1 MVVALI
7 LYLLWMEPPA
17 ATVGASEVRPGG
29 AAQRSLTGAGVTV
42 GVWDKGV
49 PLYIHEDFIGRLLFP
64 RSGASDGHATAVA
77 GIVNGVSV
85 GLAPGT
91 VVRPF
96 VYDTNDLDSMVV
108 AASGGVRLSAHP
120 YQYPGGWEYRED
132 GWAEMS
138 GCTAS
143 AQWRWRGV
151 ETDSPTEDVLFN
163 RYTTQ
168 SAEWDAVLH
177 DQPYHLAIVA
187 AGNHQGT
194 GPATQPVRHCYYSYS
209 LGSWTETDMI
219 VRDLNAGMTAMAVSK
234 NTLTVSTWPNDASSG
249 RGLTDDGR
257 IKPDILAPGSV
268 ESAPSSAAT
277 DAYGTFSKTSAATAV
292 AAGGIALIHE
302 HLEDEFGAAPLAST
316 VKALVIHTARDQGDA
331 GPDAIHGW
339 GLLDVENAVRTAS
352 LDHVLEASLT
362 DAQTYEFVVEHAGV
376 GDLVATLVWTDP
388 EGTTNNVLVNDLDL
402 RVVGQ
407 SATDNVIDNVEQLRY
422 SGLAAGSYT
431 VQVTHKGALAAPQP
445 FSLVVSSGDKQR
457 RRFTVD
463 AAGWRLISV
472 PFASAPFSRMSDSF
486 TTQFG
491 GTDGD
496 ATLYRFTDGQGF
508 VAVTDPDTLTQPGVG
523 YLLYVFD
530 TDAPADWVMNGTTV
544 AGPLVRPLP
553 WNGAAT
559 SSFALAGNPFH
570 GVLDWDA
577 VVAASTGIANTY
589 YVWDPSVTSG
599 GGTSGFRHYTA
610 GNPGSGDAGRYIP
623 AFSGF
628 FVFATQ
634 ADAELVLD
642 ASAVVKSAQP
652 VFMGKQTR
660 FPQVRLSDG
669 RNEVL
674 VSVIPGANIGWDV
687 YDAPQPAALDGR
699 IPLSLLDADGVAFRA
714 VAIPES
720 GTPMQFR
727 LNTPAT
733 ITQADIDATLVG
745 DVLTLGRAA
754 DDQPTSSAL
763 LRAWPNPFN
772 PMTVVGFIAV
782 AQDLAPLRIS
792 VHDVLGRE
800 VAVLVD
806 AVMEPGEHSVTFDA
820 TNLASGV
827 YLVRMIR
834 SDGST
839 SSLKLSLLK

>member
-1 MVVALI
+1 MMLALI
-7 LYLLWMEPPA
+7 LFVFWTEPPA
-17 ATVGASEVRPGG
+17 TTVGASEVRPGG

-49 PLYIHEDFIGRLLFP
+49 PLYTHEDFAGKLLFQ
-64 RSGASDGHATAVA
+64 RAGAADGHATAVA
-77 GIVNGVSV
+77 GLVNGHSV
-85 GLAPGT
+85 GLAPGAT
-91 VVRPF
+91 VRPF
-96 VYDTNDLDSMVV
+96 IYNTNDLDSME
-108 AASGGVRLSAHP
+108 AAAMAGIRLSAHP
-120 YQYPGGWEYRED
+120 YQYPGGWEYQES
-132 GWAEMS
+132 GWAEMA

-163 RYTTQ
+163 RYTAK
-168 SAEWDAVLH
+168 SADWDALLH
-177 DQPYHLAIVA
+177 DQPRHLAVVA
-187 AGNHQGT
+187 AGNHQGV
-194 GPATQPVRHCYYSYS
+194 GPAVQPVRHCYYSYS

-234 NTLTVSTWPNDASSG
+234 NTLTVSTSPNDASSS
-249 RGLTDDGR
+249 RGFTDDGR
-257 IKPDILAPGSV
+257 IKPDIVAPGSV
-268 ESAPSSAAT
+268 ENAPSASA
-277 DAYGTFSKTSAATAV
+277 DNAYGPFSKTSAATAV

-302 HLEDEFGAAPLAST
+302 HLEDELGAAPLAST

-331 GPDAIHGW
+331 GPDPVYGW
-339 GLLDVENAVRTAS
+339 GLLDVENAVRVAS
-352 LDHVLEASLT
+352 LDVVLESSIS
-362 DAQTYEFVVEHAGV
+362 DGQTVEFLVEHAGV
-376 GDLVATLVWTDP
+376 GEFVATLVWTDP
-388 EGTTNNVLVNDLDL
+388 EGTTNDVLVNDLDL
-402 RVVGQ
+402 RVVGL
-407 SATDNVIDNVEQLRY
+407 SATDNTLDNVEQLRY
-422 SGLAAGSYT
+422 SGLSAGSYT
-431 VQVTHKGALAAPQP
+431 VRVNHKGALAAPQP

-463 AAGWRLISV
+463 APGWRLISV
-472 PFASAPFSRMSDSF
+472 PFASAPFSRLSDSF
-486 TTQFG
+486 STQFG
-491 GTDGD
+491 GADGD

-530 TDAPADWVMNGTTV
+530 SDAPNDWVMNGATV
-544 AGPLVRPLP
+544 ASPLVRPLP
-553 WNGAAT
+553 WNGSPA

-642 ASAVVKSAQP
+642 ASALVKGASP
-652 VFMGKQTR
+652 VFMGKDVR
-660 FPQVRLSDG
+660 YPHVRLSDG
-669 RNEVL
+669 RDEVV
-674 VSVIPGANIGWDV
+674 VSVIPDARTGWDP
-687 YDAPQPAALDGR
+687 YDVPQPATLDGR
-699 IPLSLLDADGVAFRA
+699 TPLSLLDADGVAFRA

-720 GTPMQFR
+720 GGPIRIR
-727 LNTPAT
+727 LNAPAT
-733 ITQADIDATLVG
+733 ITHADIDASLVG

-772 PMTVVGFIAV
+772 PMTVVGFIAQ
-782 AQDLAPLRIS
+782 AQDRAPVRIS

-806 AVMEPGEHSVTFDA
+806 AVMEPGDHTVTFDA
-820 TNLASGV
+820 SNLASGV
-827 YLVRMIR
+827 YLVRMSS
-834 SDGST
+834 SDGQVR
-839 SSLKLSLLK
+839 SLKLSLLK